1 MADYKVSIDVDVNS
15 SELDK
20 LEAKVSRIKL
30 ETPEVGVKVN
40 TEDFKKINKIIKE
53 VDNKGVTVKATV
65 EGVNKLGELQTQI
78 YSLNKKGETEIKTRV
93 VTEGVDKAKTD
104 IQQISES
111 YKKMTSEIN
120 KIASMK
126 AELVGLDKSSKRAK
140 NLTND
145 IAESTDKVKALKS
158 EIKSLNDGSMP
169 IDMANGYKEAWA
181 GVSKS
186 IRDAKASISDKSD
199 ANKIKDDYKEV
210 LNITREIG
218 KKETAL
224 VGLKESSEDAKYLTQ
239 RLKEL
244 KAAKDAINTSKFTD
258 AQNKAIEKLESKNSN
273 NLAQAQAKFYDK
285 SLAQDQKNSANE
297 VESKYKELLNIT
309 REIGKTK
316 IQLLGLDE
324 ASEEA
329 QVLNQRLK
337 ELEDRKAELASTRYN
352 LFNDSQ
358 EKSISSAEKDNAYA
372 LEKAESKLSDL
383 KTKAAKDIV
392 VKFDVQGNLDAQ
404 MSTVD
409 TKLASL
415 GEFAD
420 RASSEYDEL
429 TVSAEKFKAAL
440 SSGNESEIIA
450 TSAQF
455 NSSLDKM
462 KSKLTEV
469 ANEKKKF
476 DAEMKSVSGAL
487 GAAETSGDVTHN
499 IESQM
504 NAFVNKSKEA
514 VSAVK
519 ELKTAQQELNTAAN
533 NYKLDP
539 NAQNKAALIA
549 SEEKFTNAVKES
561 NVQLEKQ
568 SLEIKK
574 QQAALKLQKWGKE
587 HDAIGQN
594 ETHAKEFQSYIQAI
608 KSADTKAALDS
619 VTQQT
624 SVWTQSMELAGEA
637 GQTMGTKIKNSFSRL
652 TSYFSAAS
660 VILAGIQLGKQAFQN
675 VLDID
680 TQMTELKRVTDLS
693 AMQYTNIYDK
703 LSASAQKYG
712 VQLTDLISA
721 TADWSRAG
729 FDADTASGLAEITS
743 VYQHI
748 SDLDYDTASE
758 NLLTAYKGFQSELT
772 SVYGDSQQ
780 GVLDAVNHISDV
792 YNEID
797 NNYATTAADVGE
809 AIKRSAS
816 ALSVA
821 GNSLEETAGMVTGI
835 TEVTQDPEKAGNALK
850 VISMRIRGMSGELQ
864 DLGEEV
870 DDNVTNISKM
880 QGDILNLTHGKVNI
894 FDDAGNFKSTYEVLQ
909 GIAGVWKE
917 LSSTDQADL
926 LETMAGKHRANDLAA
941 ILNNWERV
949 EAATKSAS
957 NSTGSAMEEQEKYAD
972 SLQGR
977 LNSLQATW
985 QQLSNTF
992 ISSGLAKG
1000 AVTIFKDLLA
1010 VIDKIIS
1017 TMGGFGTVGLAGV
1030 LFAGFKKRSGVSNL
1044 ISSFFG
1050 DLNAGLELGISKF
1063 QAFGE
1068 AGKSAGAKLK
1078 SFFKTPTGAITKL
1091 GLAIA
1096 AVSAVIQFAEDKIAE
1111 ANKARQEKFDA
1122 SNNFNDSFDSFE
1134 QAYIKYSDKTILS
1147 SDEEN
1152 ELTSATNGTIDA
1164 LGNKSA
1170 ALRDV
1175 AGASSD
1181 YVSNLNDIAKAELK
1195 QQNQLATDA
1204 QKAAKDK
1211 IKDSF
1216 SEGITR
1222 GLADVFNGVGKYDF
1236 LLPSKNSK
1244 EWDAIKDITTSKS
1257 FAKHVENRSSGRTFG
1272 KELDDD
1278 FSKKFNF
1285 DADSGLDGY
1294 IEQLNYVNG
1303 IVDRLKA
1310 KATETGDDSYLDSVV
1325 YEQAS
1330 KAVEG
1335 LSTDLGEYI
1344 KQTYSVEKASYQL
1357 KNGIPKT
1364 TGEFYKMQEAVL
1376 KASSSTVA
1384 GRQEILDLLNK
1395 DYADTFDLSSVESQI
1410 EQFQA
1415 LTNGIKSI
1423 SKDKE
1428 NKFEALIDLKTKVNN
1443 GECSVGDYSKA
1454 VDEAND
1460 AINEI
1465 AKKDYNT
1472 ANAIRVQLGIE
1483 VDSKGNVDDEV
1494 VKLKNKFVKALTKNK
1509 VEKEVAE
1516 SFTNKLSKTELEAA
1530 VELSATGE
1538 IDLKNID
1545 TKNLDASIKQKI
1557 QDYAKYLEATR
1568 FTLNIETETED
1579 LSNLNTAL
1587 SESRAATGL
1596 TQESIENIEKRYK
1609 SLDGYNPAAIFEKTT
1624 TGVRLNTKALQSLEE
1639 QYVATNKAAN
1649 DQKLGAL
1656 AKRYKEIEALR
1667 EKEKSGSDKYKDYSR
1682 QLEDLNSEIE
1692 AAKMAAA
1699 AYDGLTSSYNE
1710 WLNAKSNGQAGD
1722 MYDEIL
1728 NGAESAKELAKAGK
1742 WGNTELQ
1749 NFIKMFSA
1757 PDSLDNATPEQYA
1770 AGWGSAISKANRYFK
1785 EGTAG
1790 IDDFLSVVAA
1800 ADSRLVKMN
1809 DQGVWEIQPGFDTKD
1824 WGKAAGMAEST
1835 IEAMF
1840 GEMEEYGFDVPIGIE
1855 EESIDDLVAKA
1866 DSASNALKSSMGQD
1880 FDIKVNTD
1888 VSSTKEASSEI
1899 ENLKKQR
1906 DDINNSS
1913 ATVEVKEQGVEA
1925 VNSAIEA
1932 VINKQI
1938 ELEQPTYMQL
1948 DTSQV
1953 KSTMTDALTALQ
1965 NYQNAVDN
1973 VKSLEMQQDA
1983 GIEIDTSQLDDAK
1996 KKVDETA
2003 EAIAKLDGKQK
2014 VAIGLE
2020 ASDSVEDVKKKIENG
2035 KVKLTVD
2042 TDVNKSATQELASNL
2057 EKIKDKDVTVTVKVK
2072 GLDDVKTLNK
2082 QINIAAKVD
2091 GTVKDLTAFAD
2102 AAKKLKDVDDDT
2114 VKTVT
2119 ASLYGNLSQNDNLD
2133 SLQQFIDGA
2142 KDLEDVDSSFV
2153 TVNATFDGN
2162 LKEKSGDIENMEKFA
2177 KGAKALQDA
2186 PSSSVTVEANLK
2198 GEGVGNN
2205 IFGDNSTLDNIK
2217 KFADGA
2223 KTLQGIGDA
2232 KVTIEANLK
2241 GEGVG
2246 DNIFG
2251 DNSKL
2256 DNIKKF
2262 AEGAKALQGVG
2273 DASVNIT
2280 ANLEG
2285 KGIGN
2290 NIFGDNS
2297 TLDNLEKFAKA
2308 AERLKDVADANVS
2321 VTANLNG
2328 SGVGNNIFG
2337 DNSTL
2342 DNLDKFAD
2350 AAERLNGVQDVK
2362 VNVEANL
2369 SGNGVGN
2376 NIFGDNSTLDNLKK
2390 FADGAK
2396 RLKDVDNV
2404 SASVDVNLDGNIG
2417 NDIFGSNSKLDNLE
2431 KFAEGAKSIKD
2442 VGTVKADVEVNLSG
2456 DGIGNDFFGN
2466 NSTLDNLEKFA
2477 KGAEKLKGIG
2487 NISTNVSASLD
2498 SSGVGNDIFGSN
2510 SAIDNLDKFADGAKK
2525 LSGLDDVDVS
2535 ITANLKG
2542 DGVGNNIFGDN
2553 STLDNL
2559 EKFAKAAKKLEGVGD
2574 VDANVNVGLKGDGVG
2589 NDVFGSNS
2597 TIDNLE
2603 KFADGAKKLQGVG
2616 DASVD
2621 IEANLKGDI
2630 DDSTVDNLSK
2640 FAKGAKSLQD
2650 VEDVS
2655 VNVTAN
2661 LESTG
2666 VSNNVFGD
2674 NSALDNI
2681 NRFARA
2687 AERLKGVEDVKVN
2700 VSASLDSSGVGNDIF
2715 GNNSVLDNMSKFA
2728 KGANALKDVGNVK
2741 ASVTASLSG
2750 DGIGNDIFGNN
2761 STIDNLKKFAAGAKS
2776 LADVGS
2782 VSVKVSANLDGN
2794 IGNGV
2799 LGGNSTLDNLGAF
2812 AKGAKQLKGV
2822 EDKSVTISAYLEGN
2836 LGLSSDVIN
2845 NLPSFVSTAKALQ
2858 SVEDKSV
2865 TVSAYVGGD
2874 ITSDKVST
2882 LSKFGSV
2889 ISSLP
2894 PSKTVTVNTNVDT
2907 GAIANV
2913 KSTLQGLSD
2922 SGLMHN
2928 YTATITV
2935 NTNVD
2940 TSAVDNYSPA
2950 DKTGKVTYE
2959 VDASKVNSWSAPP
2972 KTGTVTYNPSVTAL
2986 TDGQLHKTGTITYKA
3001 TVEGAP
3007 VVNGTAHAN
3016 GTAGHAFK
3024 NGDWSTKDS
3033 GTALMGELGQEL
3045 IVRDGR
3051 FFTVGDNGAEF
3062 VPYKKGDIIFN
3073 HKQTEELFKNGY
3085 VTSGG
3090 GRGVAMASGTA
3101 FANVGHGTWKPGGIG
3116 GGYSGGGSS
3125 SSGSRS
3131 LSNSGSNSN
3140 SNSNANKEAEKT
3152 EETLDWI
3159 ETALDRVERA
3169 ISRLDKTA
3177 TSTYK
3182 NWTKRG
3188 TALNDQISQTRRE
3201 IDLQNQAYNRYIQ
3214 QANSVGLDAGYAAKV
3229 RDGTIDIEKIT
3240 DEDLNNKI
3248 SEYKQWYEKALD
3260 CLDAIDDLR
3269 ESESK
3274 LYEQR
3279 FENVSTK
3286 YDGYLGVI
3294 QHEKDMLD
3302 EFVSQT
3308 ETAGYITSGKY
3319 YDAMSANAK
3328 KQQEELKKQ
3337 RDEMISELNNAVNSG
3352 TIEKYSESWYSM
3364 VNSVDEVTKSIEEC
3378 NTSLLEYEKNLREL
3392 DWQIFDL
3399 IQDKISKVADES
3411 EFLINLMS
3419 NKKLYE
3425 DNGQLTDE
3433 GMATMGQ
3440 YGVKYN
3446 VYMAQ
3451 ADKYA
3456 KKIKELQADLA
3467 KDPYNQDIANQL
3479 QEYIEAQQE
3488 AILNAEDMKNSIKDM
3503 VSDGIDKELDS
3514 LQKLI
3519 DKRNDALDAAK
3530 DLYDYQKKIKESTKD
3545 IADLEK
3551 QMAAYQGD
3559 VSEETKAKIQ
3569 QIKVDLEEAKSDLEE
3584 TEYEQYISDQ
3594 QKMLDD
3600 LYNDY
3605 ETILNQRLD
3614 DIDALMADMIS
3625 EINNNASTIGATI
3638 ESQAD
3643 KVGYTL
3649 SESMNTIWLSGN
3661 GSISSVITM
3670 YGTKFDTALTTTNTA
3685 LGYINTNI
3693 QNMITQLNKL
3703 AGTKIK
3709 AAGASSAATE
3719 KPTQKP
3725 SSTPAQQQQQQQQQ
3739 KKQVT
3744 VGGTINA
3751 GSARI
3756 YADSYGNGGGRQTFG
3771 NDPIYTVLQERNG
3784 YILTRWHKLS
3794 SGYTGWFKKSDVS
3807 AYALGAKNIRN
3818 NEMAWTQENG
3828 SEMIMRPSDGAIL
3841 TPLAKN
3847 DSVLTSAA
3855 SSNIWNMANNPSN
3868 FIKDNLDLDKID
3880 TGANVGNKTTYTQ
3893 NLDKVVFNLPNVKNY
3908 DELLKSMQHDKNFE
3922 RLIMSMTIDPIAGKS
3937 SLAKGKAIR

>member
-1 MADYKVSIDVDVNS
+1 MADYKVDIDVNVNDS
-15 SELDK
+15 KLDEL
-20 LEAKVSRIKL
+20 ESRIKSIQDK
-30 ETPEVGVKVN
+30 TVKVN
-40 TEDFKKINKIIKE
+40 VKADTKEISNAVSTATKTMQSSGKTIKIKPVVDTSAFSAINKTVTTLNKDNTITVKTTGIETGLDGVKRLRTEVRTLDSEGKQLDFKVSVQDDELLKTKTDAQMLIEELKQIDTIKMK
-53 VDNKGVTVKATV
+53 VDTGDISN
-65 EGVNKLGELQTQI
+65 Q
-78 YSLNKKGETEIKTRV
+78 
-93 VTEGVDKAKTD
+93 VDKIESDFRKITNVTKETQSAMDDFKSAQSLLNEARTSGNNKEL
-104 IQQISES
+104 ISGMEQ
-111 YKKMTSEIN
+111 Y
-120 KIASMK
+120 
-126 AELVGLDKSSKRAK
+126 
-140 NLTND
+140 
-145 IAESTDKVKALKS
+145 
-158 EIKSLNDGSMP
+158 
-169 IDMANGYKEAWA
+169 
-181 GVSKS
+181 
-186 IRDAKASISDKSD
+186 
-199 ANKIKDDYKEV
+199 
-210 LNITREIG
+210 
-218 KKETAL
+218 ETAL
-224 VGLKESSEDAKYLTQ
+224 KKVKNQID
-239 RLKEL
+239 
-244 KAAKDAINTSKFTD
+244 INTRAQKEQASASK
-258 AQNKAIEKLESKNSN
+258 LMS
-273 NLAQAQAKFYDK
+273 DK
-285 SLAQDQKNSANE
+285 QTFSLQMTKWLKDNSAAAE
-297 VESKYKELLNIT
+297 DFGGKIQKLQAELQSCDSVRFSNIKSEFKQLT
-309 REIGKTK
+309 MQADISGKT
-316 IQLLGLDE
+316 GLTFADKFK
-324 ASEEA
+324 
-329 QVLNQRLK
+329 QQ
-337 ELEDRKAELASTRYN
+337 
-352 LFNDSQ
+352 F
-358 EKSISSAEKDNAYA
+358 
-372 LEKAESKLSDL
+372 SKLS
-383 KTKAAKDIV
+383 
-392 VKFDVQGNLDAQ
+392 
-404 MSTVD
+404 
-409 TKLASL
+409 
-415 GEFAD
+415 
-420 RASSEYDEL
+420 SS
-429 TVSAEKFKAAL
+429 V
-440 SSGNESEIIA
+440 
-450 TSAQF
+450 
-455 NSSLDKM
+455 
-462 KSKLTEV
+462 
-469 ANEKKKF
+469 
-476 DAEMKSVSGAL
+476 
-487 GAAETSGDVTHN
+487 
-499 IESQM
+499 
-504 NAFVNKSKEA
+504 
-514 VSAVK
+514 
-519 ELKTAQQELNTAAN
+519 
-533 NYKLDP
+533 
-539 NAQNKAALIA
+539 
-549 SEEKFTNAVKES
+549 
-561 NVQLEKQ
+561 
-568 SLEIKK
+568 
-574 QQAALKLQKWGKE
+574 
-587 HDAIGQN
+587 
-594 ETHAKEFQSYIQAI
+594 
-608 KSADTKAALDS
+608 
-619 VTQQT
+619 
-624 SVWTQSMELAGEA
+624 
-637 GQTMGTKIKNSFSRL
+637 
-652 TSYFSAAS
+652 SAAS
-660 VILAGIQLGKQAFQN
+660 VIMTGIQIAKSAFQN

-693 AMQYTNIYDK
+693 ASQYTNIYDS
-703 LSASAQKYG
+703 LTASAQKYG
-712 VQLTDLISA
+712 TQLTDLISA

-748 SDLDYDTASE
+748 ADLDYDTSAE

-780 GVLDAVNHISDV
+780 GVLDAVSHISDV

-797 NNYATTAADVGE
+797 NNYATTAADIGE
-809 AIKRSAS
+809 AVKRSAS

-821 GNSLEETAGMVTGI
+821 GNSLEEVAGMATGI

-850 VISMRIRGMSGELQ
+850 VISMRLRGMSGSLEE
-864 DLGEEV
+864 LGEDV

-880 QGDILNLTHGKVNI
+880 QGQILNLTNGKVNI
-894 FDDAGNFKSTYEVLQ
+894 FDDAGNFKSTYEILQ
-909 GIAGVWKE
+909 GVAKIWKD

-926 LETMAGKHRANDLAA
+926 LETMAGKHRANELAA
-941 ILNNWERV
+941 VLNNWERV

-957 NSTGSAMEEQEKYAD
+957 NSTGSAMKEQEKYAD

-977 LNSLQATW
+977 LNSLKAMW

-992 ISSGLAKG
+992 INSDIAKG
-1000 AVTIFKDLLA
+1000 AITGFKDLLS
-1010 VIDKIIS
+1010 IIEKIMSAI
-1017 TMGGFGTVGLAGV
+1017 GGVGTAGLLGSIV
-1030 LFAGFKKRSGVSNL
+1030 LGFKYFGKVKNLFSGFSD
-1044 ISSFFG
+1044 IWSMIDGFK
-1050 DLNAGLELGISKF
+1050 DLGTA
-1063 QAFGE
+1063 
-1068 AGKSAGAKLK
+1068 AKLSGESIVK
-1078 SFFKTPTGAITKL
+1078 AFSTSPKAILTGI
-1091 GLAIA
+1091 GLIIA
-1096 AVSAVIQFAEDKIAE
+1096 AVSTAIQFAEDKIAE
-1111 ANKARQEKFDA
+1111 VNKARQEKIDT

-1147 SDEEN
+1147 ADEES
-1152 ELTSATNGTIDA
+1152 ELTSAINGTISA
-1164 LGNKSA
+1164 LGDKSA

-1195 QQNQLATDA
+1195 QQKQLSTDA
-1204 QKAAKDK
+1204 QKAAKDT
-1211 IKDSF
+1211 IKSSW
-1216 SEGITR
+1216 SEGLTK
-1222 GLADVFNGVGKYDF
+1222 GLADKLNGVGKYDF
-1236 LLPSKNSK
+1236 LLPSKSSK
-1244 EWDAIKDITTSKS
+1244 EWKAIKDITESKS
-1257 FAKHVENRSSGRTFG
+1257 FKKYIDGVSSHRNALG
-1272 KELDDD
+1272 LDDD

-1285 DADSGLDGY
+1285 DADTNLDGY
-1294 IEQLNYVNG
+1294 IEQLNYANE
-1303 IVDRLKA
+1303 IVDKLNA
-1310 KATETGDDSYLDSVV
+1310 KAQETNDDSYLDSTV
-1325 YEQAS
+1325 YKQAS
-1330 KAVEG
+1330 SAVES
-1335 LSTDLGEYI
+1335 LSADLGEYI
-1344 KQTYSVEKASYQL
+1344 KQTYSAEKASYQL

-1364 TGEFYKMQEAVL
+1364 TDEFYKMQEAVL
-1376 KASSSTVA
+1376 KASSSTVT

-1395 DYADTFDLSSVESQI
+1395 DYADTFDLSSTQAQLK
-1410 EQFQA
+1410 QFQS

-1423 SKDKE
+1423 NKDKE
-1428 NKFEALIDLKTKVNN
+1428 NKFEALIDLKTKINN
-1443 GECSVGDYSKA
+1443 GDCSVGDYTKA

-1472 ANAIRVQLGIE
+1472 ANALRVQLGIE

-1494 VKLKNKFVKALTKNK
+1494 VKLKNKFVKALTKNN
-1509 VEKEVAE
+1509 VEKEIAE

-1579 LSNLNTAL
+1579 LTNLNTAL

-1609 SLDGYNPAAIFEKTT
+1609 NLDGYNPAAIFEKTT
-1624 TGVRLNTKALQSLEE
+1624 TGVRLNTKALQSLEK

-2102 AAKKLKDVDDDT
+2102 AAKQLKDVDDDT
-2114 VKTVT
+2114 VKSVT

-2205 IFGDNSTLDNIK
+2205 IFGDNS
-2217 KFADGA
+2217 
-2223 KTLQGIGDA
+2223 
-2232 KVTIEANLK
+2232 
-2241 GEGVG
+2241 
-2246 DNIFG
+2246 
-2251 DNSKL
+2251 KL

-2273 DASVNIT
+2273 DASVTIT

-2285 KGIGN
+2285 KGVANGL
-2290 NIFGDNS
+2290 FGDNS
-2297 TLDNLEKFAKA
+2297 TLDNIEKFAKA
-2308 AERLKDVADANVS
+2308 AERLKDVEDANVS

-2337 DNSTL
+2337 DNSIL

-3131 LSNSGSNSN
+3131 SSNSGSNSN

-3308 ETAGYITSGKY
+3308 ETAGHITSGKY

-3337 RDEMISELNNAVNSG
+3337 RDEMVAELNNAVNSG
-3352 TIEKYSESWYSM
+3352 TIEKYSESW
-3364 VNSVDEVTKSIEEC
+3364 
-3378 NTSLLEYEKNLREL
+3378 
-3392 DWQIFDL
+3392 
-3399 IQDKISKVADES
+3399 
-3411 EFLINLMS
+3411 
-3419 NKKLYE
+3419 
-3425 DNGQLTDE
+3425 
-3433 GMATMGQ
+3433 
-3440 YGVKYN
+3440 
-3446 VYMAQ
+3446 
-3451 ADKYA
+3451 
-3456 KKIKELQADLA
+3456 
-3467 KDPYNQDIANQL
+3467 
-3479 QEYIEAQQE
+3479 
-3488 AILNAEDMKNSIKDM
+3488 
-3503 VSDGIDKELDS
+3503 
-3514 LQKLI
+3514 
-3519 DKRNDALDAAK
+3519 
-3530 DLYDYQKKIKESTKD
+3530 
-3545 IADLEK
+3545 
-3551 QMAAYQGD
+3551 
-3559 VSEETKAKIQ
+3559 
-3569 QIKVDLEEAKSDLEE
+3569 
-3584 TEYEQYISDQ
+3584 
-3594 QKMLDD
+3594 
-3600 LYNDY
+3600 
-3605 ETILNQRLD
+3605 
-3614 DIDALMADMIS
+3614 
-3625 EINNNASTIGATI
+3625 
-3638 ESQAD
+3638 
-3643 KVGYTL
+3643 
-3649 SESMNTIWLSGN
+3649 
-3661 GSISSVITM
+3661 
-3670 YGTKFDTALTTTNTA
+3670 
-3685 LGYINTNI
+3685 
-3693 QNMITQLNKL
+3693 
-3703 AGTKIK
+3703 
-3709 AAGASSAATE
+3709 
-3719 KPTQKP
+3719 
-3725 SSTPAQQQQQQQQQ
+3725 
-3739 KKQVT
+3739 
-3744 VGGTINA
+3744 
-3751 GSARI
+3751 
-3756 YADSYGNGGGRQTFG
+3756 
-3771 NDPIYTVLQERNG
+3771 
-3784 YILTRWHKLS
+3784 
-3794 SGYTGWFKKSDVS
+3794 
-3807 AYALGAKNIRN
+3807 
-3818 NEMAWTQENG
+3818 
-3828 SEMIMRPSDGAIL
+3828 
-3841 TPLAKN
+3841 
-3847 DSVLTSAA
+3847 
-3855 SSNIWNMANNPSN
+3855 
-3868 FIKDNLDLDKID
+3868 
-3880 TGANVGNKTTYTQ
+3880 
-3893 NLDKVVFNLPNVKNY
+3893 
-3908 DELLKSMQHDKNFE
+3908 
-3922 RLIMSMTIDPIAGKS
+3922 
-3937 SLAKGKAIR
+3937 

>member
-1 MADYKVSIDVDVNS
+1 MADYKVDVDVNVNDS
-15 SELDK
+15 KLDEL
-20 LEAKVSRIKL
+20 ESRIKSIQDK
-30 ETPEVGVKVN
+30 TVKVN
-40 TEDFKKINKIIKE
+40 VKADTKEISNAVSTATKTMQSSGKTIKIKPVVDTSAFSAINKTVTTLNKDNTITVKTTGIETGLDGVKRLRTEVRTLDSEGKQLDFKVSVQDDELLKTKTDAQMLIEELKQIDTIKMK
-53 VDNKGVTVKATV
+53 VDTGDISN
-65 EGVNKLGELQTQI
+65 Q
-78 YSLNKKGETEIKTRV
+78 
-93 VTEGVDKAKTD
+93 VDKIESDFRKITNVTKETQSAMDDFKSAQSLLNEARTSGNNKEL
-104 IQQISES
+104 ISGMEQ
-111 YKKMTSEIN
+111 Y
-120 KIASMK
+120 
-126 AELVGLDKSSKRAK
+126 
-140 NLTND
+140 
-145 IAESTDKVKALKS
+145 
-158 EIKSLNDGSMP
+158 
-169 IDMANGYKEAWA
+169 
-181 GVSKS
+181 
-186 IRDAKASISDKSD
+186 
-199 ANKIKDDYKEV
+199 
-210 LNITREIG
+210 
-218 KKETAL
+218 ETAL
-224 VGLKESSEDAKYLTQ
+224 KKVKNQID
-239 RLKEL
+239 
-244 KAAKDAINTSKFTD
+244 INTRAQKEQASASK
-258 AQNKAIEKLESKNSN
+258 LMS
-273 NLAQAQAKFYDK
+273 DK
-285 SLAQDQKNSANE
+285 QTFSLQMTKWLKDNSAAAE
-297 VESKYKELLNIT
+297 DFGGKIQKLQAELQSCDSVRFSNIKSEFKQLT
-309 REIGKTK
+309 MRADISGKT
-316 IQLLGLDE
+316 GLTFADKFK
-324 ASEEA
+324 
-329 QVLNQRLK
+329 QQ
-337 ELEDRKAELASTRYN
+337 
-352 LFNDSQ
+352 F
-358 EKSISSAEKDNAYA
+358 
-372 LEKAESKLSDL
+372 SKLS
-383 KTKAAKDIV
+383 
-392 VKFDVQGNLDAQ
+392 
-404 MSTVD
+404 
-409 TKLASL
+409 
-415 GEFAD
+415 
-420 RASSEYDEL
+420 
-429 TVSAEKFKAAL
+429 
-440 SSGNESEIIA
+440 
-450 TSAQF
+450 
-455 NSSLDKM
+455 
-462 KSKLTEV
+462 
-469 ANEKKKF
+469 
-476 DAEMKSVSGAL
+476 
-487 GAAETSGDVTHN
+487 
-499 IESQM
+499 
-504 NAFVNKSKEA
+504 
-514 VSAVK
+514 
-519 ELKTAQQELNTAAN
+519 
-533 NYKLDP
+533 
-539 NAQNKAALIA
+539 
-549 SEEKFTNAVKES
+549 
-561 NVQLEKQ
+561 
-568 SLEIKK
+568 
-574 QQAALKLQKWGKE
+574 
-587 HDAIGQN
+587 
-594 ETHAKEFQSYIQAI
+594 SY
-608 KSADTKAALDS
+608 
-619 VTQQT
+619 V
-624 SVWTQSMELAGEA
+624 
-637 GQTMGTKIKNSFSRL
+637 
-652 TSYFSAAS
+652 SAAS
-660 VILAGIQLGKQAFQN
+660 VIMTGIQIAKSAFQN

-693 AMQYTNIYDK
+693 ASQYTNIYDN
-703 LSASAQKYG
+703 LTASAQKYG
-712 VQLTDLISA
+712 TQLTDLISA

-748 SDLDYDTASE
+748 ADLDYDTSAE

-780 GVLDAVNHISDV
+780 GVLDAVSHISDV

-797 NNYATTAADVGE
+797 NNYATTAADIGE
-809 AIKRSAS
+809 AVKRSAS

-821 GNSLEETAGMVTGI
+821 GNSLEEVAGMATGI

-850 VISMRIRGMSGELQ
+850 VISMRLRGMSGSLEE
-864 DLGEEV
+864 LGEDV

-880 QGDILNLTHGKVNI
+880 QGQILNLTNGKVNI
-894 FDDAGNFKSTYEVLQ
+894 FDDAGDFKSTYEILQ
-909 GIAGVWKE
+909 GVAKIWKD

-926 LETMAGKHRANDLAA
+926 LETMAGKHRANELAA
-941 ILNNWERV
+941 VLNNWERV

-957 NSTGSAMEEQEKYAD
+957 NSTGSAMKEQEKYAD

-977 LNSLQATW
+977 LNSLKAMW

-992 ISSGLAKG
+992 INSDIAKG
-1000 AVTIFKDLLA
+1000 AITGFKDLLS
-1010 VIDKIIS
+1010 IIEKIMSAI
-1017 TMGGFGTVGLAGV
+1017 GGVGTAGLLGSIV
-1030 LFAGFKKRSGVSNL
+1030 LGFKYFGKVKNLFSGFSD
-1044 ISSFFG
+1044 IWSMIDGFK
-1050 DLNAGLELGISKF
+1050 DLGTA
-1063 QAFGE
+1063 
-1068 AGKSAGAKLK
+1068 AKLSGESIVK
-1078 SFFKTPTGAITKL
+1078 AFSTSPKAVLTGI
-1091 GLAIA
+1091 GLIIA
-1096 AVSAVIQFAEDKIAE
+1096 AVSTAIQFAEDKIAE
-1111 ANKARQEKFDA
+1111 VNKARQEKIDT

-1147 SDEEN
+1147 ADEES
-1152 ELTSATNGTIDA
+1152 ELTSAINGTISA
-1164 LGNKSA
+1164 LGDKSA

-1195 QQNQLATDA
+1195 QQKQLSTDA
-1204 QKAAKDK
+1204 QKAAKDT
-1211 IKDSF
+1211 IKSSW
-1216 SEGITR
+1216 SEGLKK
-1222 GLADVFNGVGKYDF
+1222 GLADKLNGVGKYDF
-1236 LLPSKNSK
+1236 LLPSKSSK
-1244 EWDAIKDITTSKS
+1244 EWKAIKDITESKS
-1257 FAKHVENRSSGRTFG
+1257 FKKYIDGVSAHRNALG
-1272 KELDDD
+1272 LDDD

-1285 DADSGLDGY
+1285 DADTNLDGY
-1294 IEQLNYVNG
+1294 IEQLNYANE
-1303 IVDRLKA
+1303 IVDKLNA
-1310 KATETGDDSYLDSVV
+1310 KAQETNDDSYLDSTV
-1325 YEQAS
+1325 YKQAS
-1330 KAVEG
+1330 SAVES
-1335 LSTDLGEYI
+1335 LSADLGEYI
-1344 KQTYSVEKASYQL
+1344 KQTYSAEKASYQL

-1364 TGEFYKMQEAVL
+1364 TDEFYKMQEAVL
-1376 KASSSTVA
+1376 KASSSTVT

-1395 DYADTFDLSSVESQI
+1395 DYADTFDLSSAQAQLK
-1410 EQFQA
+1410 QFQS

-1423 SKDKE
+1423 NKDKE
-1428 NKFEALIDLKTKVNN
+1428 NKFEALIDLKTKINN
-1443 GECSVGDYSKA
+1443 GDCSVGDYTKA

-1472 ANAIRVQLGIE
+1472 ANALRVQLGIE

-1494 VKLKNKFVKALTKNK
+1494 VKLKNKFVKALTKNN
-1509 VEKEVAE
+1509 VEKQVAE

-1579 LSNLNTAL
+1579 LTNLNTAL

-1728 NGAESAKELAKAGK
+1728 NGAESVKELAKAGK

-1749 NFIKMFSA
+1749 SYIEMFSA

-1770 AGWGSAISKANRYFK
+1770 AAWGNAISKSNRYFK
-1785 EGTAG
+1785 EGPAG
-1790 IDDFLSVVAA
+1790 IDAFISDVAA
-1800 ADSRLVKMN
+1800 ANSNLVKMN
-1809 DQGVWEIQPGFDTKD
+1809 DQGVWEIQPNFDVKD
-1824 WGKAAGMAEST
+1824 WAKAAGVAEST
-1835 IEAMF
+1835 VESIF
-1840 GEMEEYGFDVPIGIE
+1840 GQMEEYGFDVPIGIE

-2020 ASDSVEDVKKKIENG
+2020 ASDSVDDVKKKIENG

-2042 TDVNKSATQELASNL
+2042 TDINKSATQELASNL

-2082 QINIAAKVD
+2082 QIDIAAKVD
-2091 GTVKDLTAFAD
+2091 GTVKDLTEFAE
-2102 AAKKLKDVDDDT
+2102 AAKQLKDVDDDT

-2162 LKEKSGDIENMEKFA
+2162 LKEKSSDIENMEKFA

-2285 KGIGN
+2285 NGVGN

-2308 AERLKDVADANVS
+2308 AERLKDVKDANVS

-2369 SGNGVGN
+2369 TGNGVGN
-2376 NIFGDNSTLDNLKK
+2376 NIFGDNSTLDNLEK

-2396 RLKDVDNV
+2396 RLKDIDNV
-2404 SASVDVNLDGNIG
+2404 SASVDVSLDGNIG

-2431 KFAEGAKSIKD
+2431 KFAEGAKSVKD

-2456 DGIGNDFFGN
+2456 EGIGNDFFGN

-2559 EKFAKAAKKLEGVGD
+2559 EKFAKAAKKLEGISD
-2574 VDANVNVGLKGDGVG
+2574 VDANVNVGLTGDGVG
-2589 NDVFGSNS
+2589 NDIFGSNS

-2630 DDSTVDNLSK
+2630 DDSTVENLSK
-2640 FAKGAKSLQD
+2640 FAKGAKSLQG

-2661 LESTG
+2661 LKSTG

-2687 AERLKGVEDVKVN
+2687 AERLKDVEDVKVS
-2700 VSASLDSSGVGNDIF
+2700 VSAGLNSSGVGNDIF

-2728 KGANALKDVGNVK
+2728 KGANALKDVGDVSAK
-2741 ASVTASLSG
+2741 VSASLDSS
-2750 DGIGNDIFGNN
+2750 GIGNDIFGSN

-2776 LADVGS
+2776 LDGVGD

-2794 IGNGV
+2794 IGNG
-2799 LGGNSTLDNLGAF
+2799 LGGGNSKLDNLSAF
-2812 AKGAKQLKGV
+2812 AKGAKQLDGV
-2822 EDKSVTISAYLEGN
+2822 EDKSVTISANLNGN
-2836 LGLSSDVIN
+2836 IGSSSDLIN
-2845 NLPSFVSTAKALQ
+2845 NLPSFASTAKTLK
-2858 SVEDKSV
+2858 SVNDKSV
-2865 TVSAYVGGD
+2865 TVTASVGGN
-2874 ITSDKVST
+2874 ITIDNVST

-3090 GRGVAMASGTA
+3090 GRGVALASGTA
-3101 FANVGHGTWKPGGIG
+3101 FANVGAGTWKPGGIG

-3125 SSGSRS
+3125 SSSS
-3131 LSNSGSNSN
+3131 SKSSSSSSSSNSN
-3140 SNSNANKEAEKT
+3140 SNSSANKEAEKF

-3337 RDEMISELNNAVNSG
+3337 RDEMVAELNNAVNSG

-3451 ADKYA
+3451 ANKYA

-3719 KPTQKP
+3719 KPTPKP
-3725 SSTPAQQQQQQQQQ
+3725 SSTPAQQPQQQQQQ
-3739 KKQVT
+3739 KKQVA

-3751 GSARI
+3751 GGARI

-3855 SSNIWNMANNPSN
+3855 SSNIWNMANNPSD

-3922 RLIMSMTIDPIAGKS
+3922 RLIMAMTIDPIAGKS

>member
-1 MADYKVSIDVDVNS
+1 MADYKVDVDVNVNDS
-15 SELDK
+15 KLDEL
-20 LEAKVSRIKL
+20 ESRIKSVQDK
-30 ETPEVGVKVN
+30 TVKVN
-40 TEDFKKINKIIKE
+40 VKADTKEISSAVTSATKTMQSASKGIKIKPVVDTSAFSAINKTVTTLNKNNTITVKTTGIETGLDGVKRLRTEVRTLDSEGKQLDFKVSVQDDELLKTKTDAQMLIEELKQIDTIKMR
-53 VDNKGVTVKATV
+53 VDTGDISN
-65 EGVNKLGELQTQI
+65 Q
-78 YSLNKKGETEIKTRV
+78 
-93 VTEGVDKAKTD
+93 VDKIESDFRKITNVTKETQSAMDDFKSAQSLLNEARTSGNNKEL
-104 IQQISES
+104 ISGMEQ
-111 YKKMTSEIN
+111 Y
-120 KIASMK
+120 
-126 AELVGLDKSSKRAK
+126 
-140 NLTND
+140 
-145 IAESTDKVKALKS
+145 
-158 EIKSLNDGSMP
+158 
-169 IDMANGYKEAWA
+169 
-181 GVSKS
+181 
-186 IRDAKASISDKSD
+186 
-199 ANKIKDDYKEV
+199 
-210 LNITREIG
+210 
-218 KKETAL
+218 ETAL
-224 VGLKESSEDAKYLTQ
+224 KKVKNQID
-239 RLKEL
+239 
-244 KAAKDAINTSKFTD
+244 INTRAQKEQASASK
-258 AQNKAIEKLESKNSN
+258 LMS
-273 NLAQAQAKFYDK
+273 DK
-285 SLAQDQKNSANE
+285 QTFSLQMTKWLKDNSAAAE
-297 VESKYKELLNIT
+297 DFGGKIQKLQAELQSCDSVRFNNIKSEFKQLT
-309 REIGKTK
+309 MQADISGKT
-316 IQLLGLDE
+316 GLTFADKFK
-324 ASEEA
+324 
-329 QVLNQRLK
+329 QQ
-337 ELEDRKAELASTRYN
+337 
-352 LFNDSQ
+352 F
-358 EKSISSAEKDNAYA
+358 
-372 LEKAESKLSDL
+372 SKLS
-383 KTKAAKDIV
+383 
-392 VKFDVQGNLDAQ
+392 
-404 MSTVD
+404 
-409 TKLASL
+409 
-415 GEFAD
+415 
-420 RASSEYDEL
+420 
-429 TVSAEKFKAAL
+429 
-440 SSGNESEIIA
+440 
-450 TSAQF
+450 
-455 NSSLDKM
+455 
-462 KSKLTEV
+462 
-469 ANEKKKF
+469 
-476 DAEMKSVSGAL
+476 
-487 GAAETSGDVTHN
+487 
-499 IESQM
+499 
-504 NAFVNKSKEA
+504 
-514 VSAVK
+514 
-519 ELKTAQQELNTAAN
+519 
-533 NYKLDP
+533 
-539 NAQNKAALIA
+539 
-549 SEEKFTNAVKES
+549 
-561 NVQLEKQ
+561 
-568 SLEIKK
+568 
-574 QQAALKLQKWGKE
+574 
-587 HDAIGQN
+587 
-594 ETHAKEFQSYIQAI
+594 SY
-608 KSADTKAALDS
+608 
-619 VTQQT
+619 V
-624 SVWTQSMELAGEA
+624 
-637 GQTMGTKIKNSFSRL
+637 
-652 TSYFSAAS
+652 SAAS
-660 VILAGIQLGKQAFQN
+660 VIMTGIQIAKSAFQN

-693 AMQYTNIYDK
+693 ASQYTNIYDN
-703 LSASAQKYG
+703 LTASAQKYG

-748 SDLDYDTASE
+748 ADLDYDTSAE

-780 GVLDAVNHISDV
+780 GVLDAVSHISDV

-797 NNYATTAADVGE
+797 NNYATTAADIGE

-894 FDDAGNFKSTYEVLQ
+894 FDDAGNFKSTYEILQ
-909 GIAGVWKE
+909 GVAKIWKD

-926 LETMAGKHRANDLAA
+926 LETMAGKHRANELAA
-941 ILNNWERV
+941 VLNNWERV

-957 NSTGSAMEEQEKYAD
+957 NSTGSAMKEQEKYAD

-977 LNSLQATW
+977 LNSLKAMW

-992 ISSGLAKG
+992 INSDIAKG
-1000 AVTIFKDLLA
+1000 AITGFKDLLS
-1010 VIDKIIS
+1010 IIEKIMSAI
-1017 TMGGFGTVGLAGV
+1017 GGVGTAGLLGSIV
-1030 LFAGFKKRSGVSNL
+1030 LGFKYFGKVKNLFSGFSD
-1044 ISSFFG
+1044 IWSMIDGFK
-1050 DLNAGLELGISKF
+1050 DLGTA
-1063 QAFGE
+1063 
-1068 AGKSAGAKLK
+1068 AKLSGESIVK
-1078 SFFKTPTGAITKL
+1078 AFSTSPKAVLTGI
-1091 GLAIA
+1091 GLIIA
-1096 AVSAVIQFAEDKIAE
+1096 AVSTAIQFAEDKIAE
-1111 ANKARQEKFDA
+1111 VNKARQEKIDT

-1147 SDEEN
+1147 ADEES
-1152 ELTSATNGTIDA
+1152 ELTSAINGTISA
-1164 LGNKSA
+1164 LGDKSA

-1195 QQNQLATDA
+1195 QQKQLSTDA
-1204 QKAAKDK
+1204 QKAAKDT
-1211 IKDSF
+1211 IKS
-1216 SEGITR
+1216 SWSKGLKE
-1222 GLADVFNGVGKYDF
+1222 GLADKLNGVGKYDF

-1257 FAKHVENRSSGRTFG
+1257 FAKHIENRSSGRTFG

-1285 DADSGLDGY
+1285 DADTNLDGY
-1294 IEQLNYVNG
+1294 IEQLNYANE
-1303 IVDRLKA
+1303 IVDKLNA
-1310 KATETGDDSYLDSVV
+1310 KAQETNDDSYLDSTV
-1325 YEQAS
+1325 YKQAS
-1330 KAVEG
+1330 SAVEN
-1335 LSTDLGEYI
+1335 LSADLGEYI
-1344 KQTYSVEKASYQL
+1344 KQTYSAEKASYQL

-1364 TGEFYKMQEAVL
+1364 TDEFYKMQEAVL

-1395 DYADTFDLSSVESQI
+1395 DYADTFDLSSAESQLK
-1410 EQFQA
+1410 QFQA

-1428 NKFEALIDLKTKVNN
+1428 NKFEALIDLKTKINN

-1472 ANAIRVQLGIE
+1472 ANALRVRLGIE

-1494 VKLKNKFVKALTKNK
+1494 VKLKNKFVKALTKNN

-1579 LSNLNTAL
+1579 LTNLNTAL

-1609 SLDGYNPAAIFEKTT
+1609 NLDGYNPAAIFEKTT

-2014 VAIGLE
+2014 IAIGLE

-2102 AAKKLKDVDDDT
+2102 AAKQLKDVDDDT
-2114 VKTVT
+2114 VKSVT

-2162 LKEKSGDIENMEKFA
+2162 LKEKSSDIENMEKFA

-2285 KGIGN
+2285 KGVGD

-2308 AERLKDVADANVS
+2308 AERLKDVKDANVS

-2369 SGNGVGN
+2369 TGNGVGN

-2404 SASVDVNLDGNIG
+2404 SASVDVSLDGNIG

-2456 DGIGNDFFGN
+2456 EGIGNDFFGN

-2559 EKFAKAAKKLEGVGD
+2559 EKFAKAAKKLEGISD
-2574 VDANVNVGLKGDGVG
+2574 VDANVNVGLTGDGVG
-2589 NDVFGSNS
+2589 NDIFGSNS

-2630 DDSTVDNLSK
+2630 DDSTVENLSK
-2640 FAKGAKSLQD
+2640 FAKGAKNLQG

-2661 LESTG
+2661 LKSTG

-2687 AERLKGVEDVKVN
+2687 AERLKDVEDVKVT

-2728 KGANALKDVGNVK
+2728 KGANALKDVGDVK
-2741 ASVTASLSG
+2741 AKVSASLSG
-2750 DGIGNDIFGNN
+2750 DGIGNNIFGSN
-2761 STIDNLKKFAAGAKS
+2761 STIDNLKKFADGAKS
-2776 LADVGS
+2776 LKGIGDVS
-2782 VSVKVSANLDGN
+2782 AKVSANLDGN
-2794 IGNGV
+2794 IGNGIG
-2799 LGGNSTLDNLGAF
+2799 GGNSKLDNLSAF
-2812 AKGAKQLKGV
+2812 AKGAKQLDGV
-2822 EDKSVTISAYLEGN
+2822 KDKSVTISANLNGN
-2836 LGLSSDVIN
+2836 IGSSSDLIN
-2845 NLPSFVSTAKALQ
+2845 NLPSFASTAKTLQ
-2858 SVEDKSV
+2858 SVNDKSV
-2865 TVSAYVGGD
+2865 TVTASVGGN
-2874 ITSDKVST
+2874 ITIDNVST

-3007 VVNGTAHAN
+3007 VVNGTAHVN

-3045 IVRDGR
+3045 IVRDGH

-3090 GRGVAMASGTA
+3090 GRGVALASGTA
-3101 FANVGHGTWKPGGIG
+3101 FANVGAGTWKPGGIG

-3125 SSGSRS
+3125 SSSS
-3131 LSNSGSNSN
+3131 SKSSSSSSSNSN
-3140 SNSNANKEAEKT
+3140 SNSSANKEAEKF

-3229 RDGTIDIEKIT
+3229 RDGTIDIETIT
-3240 DEDLNNKI
+3240 DEDLNDKI

-3286 YDGYLGVI
+3286 YDEYLGVI

-3319 YDAMSANAK
+3319 YDAMSKNAK

-3337 RDEMISELNNAVNSG
+3337 RDEMVAELNNAVNSG

-3433 GMATMGQ
+3433 GMASMGQ

-3503 VSDGIDKELDS
+3503 VSDGIDKELSS
-3514 LQKLI
+3514 LQNLI

-3771 NDPIYTVLQERNG
+3771 SDPIYTVLQERNG

-3818 NEMAWTQENG
+3818 NEMAWTQEDG

-3855 SSNIWNMANNPSN
+3855 SSNIWNMANNPSD
-3868 FIKDNLDLDKID
+3868 FVKDNLNLDKID

-3922 RLIMSMTIDPIAGKS
+3922 RLIMAMTIDPIVGKS

>member
-1 MADYKVSIDVDVNS
+1 MADYKVDVDVNVNDS
-15 SELDK
+15 KLDEL
-20 LEAKVSRIKL
+20 ESRIKSIQDK
-30 ETPEVGVKVN
+30 TVKVN
-40 TEDFKKINKIIKE
+40 VKADTKEISNAVSTATKTMQSSGKTIKIKPVVDTSAFSAINKTVTTLNKDNTITVKTTGIETGLDGVKRLRTEVRTLDSEGKQLDFKVSVQDDELLKTKTDAQMLIEELKQIDTIKMK
-53 VDNKGVTVKATV
+53 VDTGDISN
-65 EGVNKLGELQTQI
+65 Q
-78 YSLNKKGETEIKTRV
+78 
-93 VTEGVDKAKTD
+93 VDKIESDFRKITNVTKETQSAMDDFKSAQSLLNEARTSGNNKEL
-104 IQQISES
+104 ISGMEQ
-111 YKKMTSEIN
+111 Y
-120 KIASMK
+120 
-126 AELVGLDKSSKRAK
+126 
-140 NLTND
+140 
-145 IAESTDKVKALKS
+145 
-158 EIKSLNDGSMP
+158 
-169 IDMANGYKEAWA
+169 
-181 GVSKS
+181 
-186 IRDAKASISDKSD
+186 
-199 ANKIKDDYKEV
+199 
-210 LNITREIG
+210 
-218 KKETAL
+218 ETAL
-224 VGLKESSEDAKYLTQ
+224 KKVKNQID
-239 RLKEL
+239 
-244 KAAKDAINTSKFTD
+244 INTRAQKEQASASK
-258 AQNKAIEKLESKNSN
+258 LMS
-273 NLAQAQAKFYDK
+273 DK
-285 SLAQDQKNSANE
+285 QTFSLQMTKWLKDNSAAAE
-297 VESKYKELLNIT
+297 DFGGKIQKLQAELQSCDSVRFSNIKSEFKQLT
-309 REIGKTK
+309 MQADISGKT
-316 IQLLGLDE
+316 GLTFADKFK
-324 ASEEA
+324 
-329 QVLNQRLK
+329 QQ
-337 ELEDRKAELASTRYN
+337 
-352 LFNDSQ
+352 F
-358 EKSISSAEKDNAYA
+358 
-372 LEKAESKLSDL
+372 SKLS
-383 KTKAAKDIV
+383 
-392 VKFDVQGNLDAQ
+392 
-404 MSTVD
+404 
-409 TKLASL
+409 
-415 GEFAD
+415 
-420 RASSEYDEL
+420 
-429 TVSAEKFKAAL
+429 
-440 SSGNESEIIA
+440 
-450 TSAQF
+450 
-455 NSSLDKM
+455 
-462 KSKLTEV
+462 
-469 ANEKKKF
+469 
-476 DAEMKSVSGAL
+476 
-487 GAAETSGDVTHN
+487 
-499 IESQM
+499 
-504 NAFVNKSKEA
+504 
-514 VSAVK
+514 
-519 ELKTAQQELNTAAN
+519 
-533 NYKLDP
+533 
-539 NAQNKAALIA
+539 
-549 SEEKFTNAVKES
+549 
-561 NVQLEKQ
+561 
-568 SLEIKK
+568 
-574 QQAALKLQKWGKE
+574 
-587 HDAIGQN
+587 
-594 ETHAKEFQSYIQAI
+594 SY
-608 KSADTKAALDS
+608 
-619 VTQQT
+619 V
-624 SVWTQSMELAGEA
+624 
-637 GQTMGTKIKNSFSRL
+637 
-652 TSYFSAAS
+652 SAAS
-660 VILAGIQLGKQAFQN
+660 VIMTGIQIAKSAFQN

-680 TQMTELKRVTDLS
+680 AQMTELKRVTDLS
-693 AMQYTNIYDK
+693 ASQYTNIYDN
-703 LSASAQKYG
+703 LTASAQKYG

-748 SDLDYDTASE
+748 ADLDYDTSAE

-780 GVLDAVNHISDV
+780 GVLDAVSHISDV

-797 NNYATTAADVGE
+797 NNYATTAADIGE

-894 FDDAGNFKSTYEVLQ
+894 FDDAGNFKSTYEILQ

-957 NSTGSAMEEQEKYAD
+957 NSTGSAMKEQEKYAD

-1017 TMGGFGTVGLAGV
+1017 TMGGFGTAGLVGV
-1030 LFAGFKKRSGVSNL
+1030 LFAGFKKRSGVSKLVSQFFTDLSEGFDTNL
-1044 ISSFFG
+1044 TK
-1050 DLNAGLELGISKF
+1050 LETFDIAL
-1063 QAFGE
+1063 
-1068 AGKSAGAKLK
+1068 AKARGTLK
-1078 SFFKTPTGAITKL
+1078 NFFKTPTGVMTGI

-1096 AVSAVIQFAEDKIAE
+1096 AVSAAIQFAEDKIAE

-1152 ELTSATNGTIDA
+1152 ELTSAINGTIDA

-1216 SEGITR
+1216 SEGTIK

-1244 EWDAIKDITTSKS
+1244 EWDAIQDITTSKS
-1257 FAKHVENRSSGRTFG
+1257 FTKHIENKSSGRAFG
-1272 KELDDD
+1272 LDDD

-1285 DADSGLDGY
+1285 DADTNLDGY
-1294 IEQLNYVNG
+1294 IEQLNYANE
-1303 IVDRLKA
+1303 IVDKLNA
-1310 KATETGDDSYLDSVV
+1310 KAQETNDDSYLDSTV
-1325 YEQAS
+1325 YKQAS
-1330 KAVEG
+1330 SAVEN
-1335 LSTDLGEYI
+1335 LSSDLGEYI

-1364 TGEFYKMQEAVL
+1364 TDEFYKMQEAVL
-1376 KASSSTVA
+1376 KASSSTVT

-1395 DYADTFDLSSVESQI
+1395 DYADTFDLSSVESQLK
-1410 EQFQA
+1410 QFQA

-1423 SKDKE
+1423 NKDKE

-1443 GECSVGDYSKA
+1443 GDCSVGDYTKA
-1454 VDEAND
+1454 VDEANN

-1472 ANAIRVQLGIE
+1472 ANALRVQLGIE

-1494 VKLKNKFVKALTKNK
+1494 VKLKNKFVKALTKNN

-1545 TKNLDASIKQKI
+1545 TKNLDKSIKQKI

-1579 LSNLNTAL
+1579 LKDLNTAL

-1596 TQESIENIEKRYK
+1596 TQESIENIKKRYK
-1609 SLDGYNPAAIFEKTT
+1609 GLDGYNPAAIFEKTT
-1624 TGVRLNTKALQSLEE
+1624 TGVRLNTKALQSLEK

-1649 DQKLGAL
+1649 DQKLGAF

-1667 EKEKSGSDKYKDYSR
+1667 EKEKSGSDKYKDYTK
-1682 QLEDLNSEIE
+1682 QLEDLNNEIE

-1710 WLNAKSNGQAGD
+1710 WVNAKSNGQAGD

-1728 NGAESAKELAKAGK
+1728 DGAKSAKELAKAGK

-2102 AAKKLKDVDDDT
+2102 AAKQLKDVDDDT
-2114 VKTVT
+2114 VKSVT

-2142 KDLEDVDSSFV
+2142 KDLEDVNSSFV

-2162 LKEKSGDIENMEKFA
+2162 LKEKSSDIENMEEFA

-2285 KGIGN
+2285 KGVGD

-2350 AAERLNGVQDVK
+2350 AAERLKGVEDVK

-2369 SGNGVGN
+2369 NGSGVGN

-2431 KFAEGAKSIKD
+2431 KFAEGAKSIKN

-2456 DGIGNDFFGN
+2456 EGIGNDFFGN

-2700 VSASLDSSGVGNDIF
+2700 VSARLDSSGVGNDIF

-2741 ASVTASLSG
+2741 AKVSASLSG
-2750 DGIGNDIFGNN
+2750 DGIGNDIFGSN
-2761 STIDNLKKFAAGAKS
+2761 STIDNLKKFADGAKS
-2776 LADVGS
+2776 LKGIGDVS
-2782 VSVKVSANLDGN
+2782 AKVSANLDGN
-2794 IGNGV
+2794 IGNG
-2799 LGGNSTLDNLGAF
+2799 LGGGNSKLDNLSAF
-2812 AKGAKQLKGV
+2812 AKGAKQLDGV
-2822 EDKSVTISAYLEGN
+2822 KDKSVTISANLNGN
-2836 LGLSSDVIN
+2836 IGSSSDLIN
-2845 NLPSFVSTAKALQ
+2845 NLPSFASTAKTLQ
-2858 SVEDKSV
+2858 DVKDKSV
-2865 TVSAYVGGD
+2865 TVTASVGGN
-2874 ITSDKVST
+2874 ITIDNVST

-2940 TSAVDNYSPA
+2940 TSAVNNYSPA

-2959 VDASKVNSWSAPP
+2959 VDASKVNSWSAPS

-2986 TDGQLHKTGTITYKA
+2986 TDSQLHKTGTITYKA

-3131 LSNSGSNSN
+3131 SSNSGSNSN

-3440 YGVKYN
+3440 YGVEYN

-3451 ADKYA
+3451 ANKYA

-3693 QNMITQLNKL
+3693 QNMITQLNKI

-3709 AAGASSAATE
+3709 AAGVSSAATE
-3719 KPTQKP
+3719 KPTPKP
-3725 SSTPAQQQQQQQQQ
+3725 SSTPTQQQQQQQQ

-3751 GSARI
+3751 GGARI

-3771 NDPIYTVLQERNG
+3771 SDPIYTVLQERNG

-3855 SSNIWNMANNPSN
+3855 SSNIWNMANNPSD

>member
-1 MADYKVSIDVDVNS
+1 MADYKVDVDVNVNDGKLD
-15 SELDK
+15 EL
-20 LEAKVSRIKL
+20 ESRIKSIQDK
-30 ETPEVGVKVN
+30 TVKVN
-40 TEDFKKINKIIKE
+40 VKADTKEISNAVSTATKTMQSSGKTIKIKPVVDTSAFSAINKTVTTLNKDNTITVKTTGIETGLDGVKRLRTEVRTLDSEGKQLDFK
-53 VDNKGVTVKATV
+53 VSVQDD
-65 EGVNKLGELQTQI
+65 EL
-78 YSLNKKGETEIKTRV
+78 LKT
-93 VTEGVDKAKTD
+93 K
-104 IQQISES
+104 
-111 YKKMTSEIN
+111 
-120 KIASMK
+120 
-126 AELVGLDKSSKRAK
+126 
-140 NLTND
+140 
-145 IAESTDKVKALKS
+145 
-158 EIKSLNDGSMP
+158 
-169 IDMANGYKEAWA
+169 
-181 GVSKS
+181 
-186 IRDAKASISDKSD
+186 
-199 ANKIKDDYKEV
+199 
-210 LNITREIG
+210 
-218 KKETAL
+218 
-224 VGLKESSEDAKYLTQ
+224 
-239 RLKEL
+239 
-244 KAAKDAINTSKFTD
+244 TD
-258 AQNKAIEKLESKNSN
+258 AQMLIEELKQIDTIKMKVDTGDISNQVDKIESDFRKITNVTKETQSAMDDFKSAQSLLNEARTSGNNKELISGMEQYEIALKKVKNQIDINTRAQKEQASASKLMS
-273 NLAQAQAKFYDK
+273 DK
-285 SLAQDQKNSANE
+285 QTFSLQMTKWLKDNSAAAE
-297 VESKYKELLNIT
+297 DFGGKIQKLQAELQSCDSVRFSNIKSEFKQLT
-309 REIGKTK
+309 MQADISGKT
-316 IQLLGLDE
+316 GLTFADKFK
-324 ASEEA
+324 
-329 QVLNQRLK
+329 QQ
-337 ELEDRKAELASTRYN
+337 
-352 LFNDSQ
+352 F
-358 EKSISSAEKDNAYA
+358 
-372 LEKAESKLSDL
+372 SKLS
-383 KTKAAKDIV
+383 
-392 VKFDVQGNLDAQ
+392 
-404 MSTVD
+404 
-409 TKLASL
+409 
-415 GEFAD
+415 
-420 RASSEYDEL
+420 
-429 TVSAEKFKAAL
+429 
-440 SSGNESEIIA
+440 
-450 TSAQF
+450 
-455 NSSLDKM
+455 
-462 KSKLTEV
+462 
-469 ANEKKKF
+469 
-476 DAEMKSVSGAL
+476 
-487 GAAETSGDVTHN
+487 
-499 IESQM
+499 
-504 NAFVNKSKEA
+504 
-514 VSAVK
+514 
-519 ELKTAQQELNTAAN
+519 
-533 NYKLDP
+533 
-539 NAQNKAALIA
+539 
-549 SEEKFTNAVKES
+549 
-561 NVQLEKQ
+561 
-568 SLEIKK
+568 
-574 QQAALKLQKWGKE
+574 
-587 HDAIGQN
+587 
-594 ETHAKEFQSYIQAI
+594 SY
-608 KSADTKAALDS
+608 
-619 VTQQT
+619 V
-624 SVWTQSMELAGEA
+624 
-637 GQTMGTKIKNSFSRL
+637 
-652 TSYFSAAS
+652 SAAS
-660 VILAGIQLGKQAFQN
+660 VIMTGIQIAKSAFQN

-693 AMQYTNIYDK
+693 ASQYTNIYDS
-703 LSASAQKYG
+703 LTASAQKYG
-712 VQLTDLISA
+712 TQLTDLISA

-748 SDLDYDTASE
+748 ADLDYDTSAE

-780 GVLDAVNHISDV
+780 GVLDAVSHISDV

-797 NNYATTAADVGE
+797 NNYATTAADIGE
-809 AIKRSAS
+809 AVKRSAS

-821 GNSLEETAGMVTGI
+821 GNSLEEVAGMATGI

-850 VISMRIRGMSGELQ
+850 VISMRLRGMSGSLEE
-864 DLGEEV
+864 LGEDV

-880 QGDILNLTHGKVNI
+880 QGQILNLTNGKVNI
-894 FDDAGNFKSTYEVLQ
+894 FDDAGNFKSTYEILQ
-909 GIAGVWKE
+909 GVAKIWKD

-926 LETMAGKHRANDLAA
+926 LETMAGKHRANELAA
-941 ILNNWERV
+941 VLNNWERV

-957 NSTGSAMEEQEKYAD
+957 NSTGSAMKEQEKYAD

-977 LNSLQATW
+977 LNSLKAMW

-992 ISSGLAKG
+992 INSDIAKG
-1000 AVTIFKDLLA
+1000 AITGFKDLLS
-1010 VIDKIIS
+1010 IIEKIMSAI
-1017 TMGGFGTVGLAGV
+1017 GGVGTAGLLGSIV
-1030 LFAGFKKRSGVSNL
+1030 LGFKYFGKVKNLFSGFSD
-1044 ISSFFG
+1044 IWSMIDGFK
-1050 DLNAGLELGISKF
+1050 DLGTA
-1063 QAFGE
+1063 
-1068 AGKSAGAKLK
+1068 AKLSGESIVK
-1078 SFFKTPTGAITKL
+1078 AFSTSPKAILTGI
-1091 GLAIA
+1091 GLIIA
-1096 AVSAVIQFAEDKIAE
+1096 AVSTAIQFAEDKIAE
-1111 ANKARQEKFDA
+1111 VNKARQEKIDT

-1147 SDEEN
+1147 ADEES
-1152 ELTSATNGTIDA
+1152 ELTSAINGTISA
-1164 LGNKSA
+1164 LGDKSA

-1195 QQNQLATDA
+1195 QQKQLSTDA
-1204 QKAAKDK
+1204 QKAAKDT
-1211 IKDSF
+1211 IKSSW
-1216 SEGITR
+1216 SEGLKK
-1222 GLADVFNGVGKYDF
+1222 GLADKLNGVGKYDF
-1236 LLPSKNSK
+1236 LLPSKSSK
-1244 EWDAIKDITTSKS
+1244 EWKAIKDITESKS
-1257 FAKHVENRSSGRTFG
+1257 FKKYIDGVSAHRNALG
-1272 KELDDD
+1272 LDDD

-1285 DADSGLDGY
+1285 DADTNLDGY
-1294 IEQLNYVNG
+1294 IEQLNYANE
-1303 IVDRLKA
+1303 IVDKLNA
-1310 KATETGDDSYLDSVV
+1310 KAQETNDDSYLDSTV
-1325 YEQAS
+1325 YKQAS
-1330 KAVEG
+1330 SAVES
-1335 LSTDLGEYI
+1335 LSADLGEYI
-1344 KQTYSVEKASYQL
+1344 KQTYSAEKASYQL

-1364 TGEFYKMQEAVL
+1364 TDEFYKMQEAVL
-1376 KASSSTVA
+1376 KASSSTVT

-1395 DYADTFDLSSVESQI
+1395 DYADTFDLSSTQAQLK
-1410 EQFQA
+1410 QFQS

-1423 SKDKE
+1423 NKDKE
-1428 NKFEALIDLKTKVNN
+1428 NKFEALIDLKTKINN
-1443 GECSVGDYSKA
+1443 GDCSVGDYTKA

-1472 ANAIRVQLGIE
+1472 ANALRVQLGIE

-1494 VKLKNKFVKALTKNK
+1494 VKLKNKFVKALTKNN

-1728 NGAESAKELAKAGK
+1728 NGAESVKELAKAGK

-1749 NFIKMFSA
+1749 SYIEMFSA

-1770 AGWGSAISKANRYFK
+1770 AAWGNAISKSNRYFK

-1790 IDDFLSVVAA
+1790 IDAFIADVAA
-1800 ADSRLVKMN
+1800 ANSNLVKMN
-1809 DQGVWEIQPGFDTKD
+1809 DQGVWEIQPNFDVKD
-1824 WGKAAGMAEST
+1824 WAKAAGVAEST
-1835 IEAMF
+1835 VESIF
-1840 GEMEEYGFDVPIGIE
+1840 GQMEEYGFDVPIGIE

-2102 AAKKLKDVDDDT
+2102 AAK
-2114 VKTVT
+2114 
-2119 ASLYGNLSQNDNLD
+2119 
-2133 SLQQFIDGA
+2133 
-2142 KDLEDVDSSFV
+2142 
-2153 TVNATFDGN
+2153 
-2162 LKEKSGDIENMEKFA
+2162 
-2177 KGAKALQDA
+2177 
-2186 PSSSVTVEANLK
+2186 
-2198 GEGVGNN
+2198 
-2205 IFGDNSTLDNIK
+2205 
-2217 KFADGA
+2217 
-2223 KTLQGIGDA
+2223 
-2232 KVTIEANLK
+2232 
-2241 GEGVG
+2241 
-2246 DNIFG
+2246 
-2251 DNSKL
+2251 
-2256 DNIKKF
+2256 
-2262 AEGAKALQGVG
+2262 
-2273 DASVNIT
+2273 
-2280 ANLEG
+2280 
-2285 KGIGN
+2285 
-2290 NIFGDNS
+2290 
-2297 TLDNLEKFAKA
+2297 
-2308 AERLKDVADANVS
+2308 
-2321 VTANLNG
+2321 
-2328 SGVGNNIFG
+2328 
-2337 DNSTL
+2337 
-2342 DNLDKFAD
+2342 
-2350 AAERLNGVQDVK
+2350 
-2362 VNVEANL
+2362 
-2369 SGNGVGN
+2369 
-2376 NIFGDNSTLDNLKK
+2376 
-2390 FADGAK
+2390 
-2396 RLKDVDNV
+2396 
-2404 SASVDVNLDGNIG
+2404 
-2417 NDIFGSNSKLDNLE
+2417 
-2431 KFAEGAKSIKD
+2431 
-2442 VGTVKADVEVNLSG
+2442 
-2456 DGIGNDFFGN
+2456 
-2466 NSTLDNLEKFA
+2466 
-2477 KGAEKLKGIG
+2477 
-2487 NISTNVSASLD
+2487 
-2498 SSGVGNDIFGSN
+2498 
-2510 SAIDNLDKFADGAKK
+2510 
-2525 LSGLDDVDVS
+2525 
-2535 ITANLKG
+2535 
-2542 DGVGNNIFGDN
+2542 
-2553 STLDNL
+2553 
-2559 EKFAKAAKKLEGVGD
+2559 
-2574 VDANVNVGLKGDGVG
+2574 
-2589 NDVFGSNS
+2589 
-2597 TIDNLE
+2597 
-2603 KFADGAKKLQGVG
+2603 
-2616 DASVD
+2616 
-2621 IEANLKGDI
+2621 
-2630 DDSTVDNLSK
+2630 
-2640 FAKGAKSLQD
+2640 
-2650 VEDVS
+2650 
-2655 VNVTAN
+2655 
-2661 LESTG
+2661 
-2666 VSNNVFGD
+2666 
-2674 NSALDNI
+2674 
-2681 NRFARA
+2681 
-2687 AERLKGVEDVKVN
+2687 
-2700 VSASLDSSGVGNDIF
+2700 
-2715 GNNSVLDNMSKFA
+2715 
-2728 KGANALKDVGNVK
+2728 
-2741 ASVTASLSG
+2741 
-2750 DGIGNDIFGNN
+2750 
-2761 STIDNLKKFAAGAKS
+2761 
-2776 LADVGS
+2776 
-2782 VSVKVSANLDGN
+2782 
-2794 IGNGV
+2794 
-2799 LGGNSTLDNLGAF
+2799 
-2812 AKGAKQLKGV
+2812 QLKGV
-2822 EDKSVTISAYLEGN
+2822 EDKSVTISANLNGN
-2836 LGLSSDVIN
+2836 IGSSSDLIN
-2845 NLPSFVSTAKALQ
+2845 NLPSFASTAKTLQ
-2858 SVEDKSV
+2858 DVKDKSV
-2865 TVSAYVGGD
+2865 TVTASVGGN
-2874 ITSDKVST
+2874 ITIDNVST

-2959 VDASKVNSWSAPP
+2959 VDASKVNSWTAPP

-2986 TDGQLHKTGTITYKA
+2986 TDSQLHKTGTITYKA

-3016 GTAGHAFK
+3016 GTANHAFK

-3062 VPYKKGDIIFN
+3062 VSYKKGDIIFN

-3090 GRGVAMASGTA
+3090 GRGVALASGTA
-3101 FANVGHGTWKPGGIG
+3101 FANVGAGTWKPGGIG
-3116 GGYSGGGSS
+3116 GNYSGGGGSS
-3125 SSGSRS
+3125 SGSKS
-3131 LSNSGSNSN
+3131 SSSSNSN
-3140 SNSNANKEAEKT
+3140 SNSSANKEAEKF

-3229 RDGTIDIEKIT
+3229 RDGTIDIETIT
-3240 DEDLNNKI
+3240 DEDLNTKI
-3248 SEYKQWYEKALD
+3248 SDYQNWYNKALD

-3337 RDEMISELNNAVNSG
+3337 RDEMVAELNNAVNSG

-3392 DWQIFDL
+3392 DWEVFDL

-3433 GMATMGQ
+3433 GMASMGQ

-3600 LYNDY
+3600 LYTDY

-3661 GSISSVITM
+3661 GSISNVITM

-3693 QNMITQLNKL
+3693 QNMIAQLNKI

-3709 AAGASSAATE
+3709 AAGVSSAATE
-3719 KPTQKP
+3719 KPTPKP
-3725 SSTPAQQQQQQQQQ
+3725 SSTPTQQQQQQQQ

-3751 GSARI
+3751 GGARI

-3771 NDPIYTVLQERNG
+3771 SDPIYTVLQERNG

-3855 SSNIWNMANNPSN
+3855 SSNIWNMANNPSD

>member
-1 MADYKVSIDVDVNS
+1 MADYKVDVDVNVNDS
-15 SELDK
+15 KLDEL
-20 LEAKVSRIKL
+20 ESRIKSVQDK
-30 ETPEVGVKVN
+30 TVKVN
-40 TEDFKKINKIIKE
+40 VKADTKEISSAVTSATKTMQSASKGIKIKPVVDTSAFSAINKTVTTLNKNNTITVKTTGIETGLDGVKRLRTEVRTLDSEGKQLDFKVSVQDDELLKTKTDAQMLIEELKQIDTIKMRVDTGDISNQVDKIESDFRKITNVTKETQSAMDDFKSAQSLLNEARTSGNNKELISGMEQYEAALKKVKNQIDINTRAQKEQMSAAKLMSDKQTFSLQMSKWLKDNSAAAEDFGGKIQ
-53 VDNKGVTVKATV
+53 
-65 EGVNKLGELQTQI
+65 KLQAELQ
-78 YSLNKKGETEIKTRV
+78 SCDSVRFGNIK
-93 VTEGVDKAKTD
+93 
-104 IQQISES
+104 SEF
-111 YKKMTSEIN
+111 KQLTMQ
-120 KIASMK
+120 
-126 AELVGLDKSSKRAK
+126 AELSGKTGLTFA
-140 NLTND
+140 
-145 IAESTDKVKALKS
+145 DKVK
-158 EIKSLNDGSMP
+158 
-169 IDMANGYKEAWA
+169 
-181 GVSKS
+181 
-186 IRDAKASISDKSD
+186 
-199 ANKIKDDYKEV
+199 
-210 LNITREIG
+210 
-218 KKETAL
+218 
-224 VGLKESSEDAKYLTQ
+224 Q
-239 RLKEL
+239 
-244 KAAKDAINTSKFTD
+244 
-258 AQNKAIEKLESKNSN
+258 
-273 NLAQAQAKFYDK
+273 
-285 SLAQDQKNSANE
+285 
-297 VESKYKELLNIT
+297 
-309 REIGKTK
+309 
-316 IQLLGLDE
+316 
-324 ASEEA
+324 
-329 QVLNQRLK
+329 
-337 ELEDRKAELASTRYN
+337 
-352 LFNDSQ
+352 
-358 EKSISSAEKDNAYA
+358 
-372 LEKAESKLSDL
+372 
-383 KTKAAKDIV
+383 
-392 VKFDVQGNLDAQ
+392 
-404 MSTVD
+404 
-409 TKLASL
+409 
-415 GEFAD
+415 
-420 RASSEYDEL
+420 
-429 TVSAEKFKAAL
+429 
-440 SSGNESEIIA
+440 
-450 TSAQF
+450 
-455 NSSLDKM
+455 
-462 KSKLTEV
+462 
-469 ANEKKKF
+469 
-476 DAEMKSVSGAL
+476 
-487 GAAETSGDVTHN
+487 
-499 IESQM
+499 
-504 NAFVNKSKEA
+504 
-514 VSAVK
+514 
-519 ELKTAQQELNTAAN
+519 
-533 NYKLDP
+533 
-539 NAQNKAALIA
+539 
-549 SEEKFTNAVKES
+549 
-561 NVQLEKQ
+561 
-568 SLEIKK
+568 
-574 QQAALKLQKWGKE
+574 
-587 HDAIGQN
+587 
-594 ETHAKEFQSYIQAI
+594 
-608 KSADTKAALDS
+608 
-619 VTQQT
+619 
-624 SVWTQSMELAGEA
+624 
-637 GQTMGTKIKNSFSRL
+637 SFSQL

-660 VILAGIQLGKQAFQN
+660 VIMTGMQIAKSAFQN
-675 VLDID
+675 VLDVD

-693 AMQYTNIYDK
+693 ASQYTNIYDN
-703 LSASAQKYG
+703 LTASAQKYG
-712 VQLTDLISA
+712 AQLTDLISA

-729 FDADTASGLAEITS
+729 FDADVASGLAEITS

-894 FDDAGNFKSTYEVLQ
+894 FDDAGNFKPTYEILQ

-949 EAATKSAS
+949 ESATKSAS
-957 NSTGSAMEEQEKYAD
+957 NSTGSAMKEQEKYAD

-977 LNSLQATW
+977 LNSLQAAW

-1000 AVTIFKDLLA
+1000 VVTTFKDLLA

-1017 TMGGFGTVGLAGV
+1017 TVGGFGTAGLVGV
-1030 LFAGFKKRSGVSNL
+1030 LFAGFKKRSGVSKLVSQFFTDLSEGFDTNL
-1044 ISSFFG
+1044 TKLETFEIAFAK
-1050 DLNAGLELGISKF
+1050 AGST
-1063 QAFGE
+1063 
-1068 AGKSAGAKLK
+1068 LK
-1078 SFFKTPTGAITKL
+1078 NFFKTPTGVMTGI

-1096 AVSAVIQFAEDKIAE
+1096 AVSTAIQFAEDKIAE
-1111 ANKARQEKFDA
+1111 VNKARQEKFDA

-1152 ELTSATNGTIDA
+1152 ELTSAINGTIDA

-1211 IKDSF
+1211 IKDTF
-1216 SEGITR
+1216 SEGIIN
-1222 GLADVFNGVGKYDF
+1222 GLKDWFGGIGKYDF
-1236 LLPSKNSK
+1236 LLPSKDSK
-1244 EWDAIKDITTSKS
+1244 EWKAIKDITESKS
-1257 FAKHVENRSSGRTFG
+1257 FKKYVAGVSSHGSEFG
-1272 KELDDD
+1272 LDDE
-1278 FSKKFNF
+1278 FSKNFDF
-1285 DADSGLDGY
+1285 DADTNLDGY
-1294 IEQLNYVNG
+1294 IEQLNYANE
-1303 IVDRLKA
+1303 IVDKLNA
-1310 KATETGDDSYLDSVV
+1310 KAQETNDDSYLDSVV
-1325 YEQAS
+1325 YKQAS
-1330 KAVEG
+1330 SAVEN
-1335 LSTDLGEYI
+1335 LSSDLGEYI
-1344 KQTYSVEKASYQL
+1344 KQTYSAEKASYQL

-1364 TGEFYKMQEAVL
+1364 TDEFYKMQEAVL

-1395 DYADTFDLSSVESQI
+1395 DYADTFDLSSAESQLK
-1410 EQFQA
+1410 QFQA

-1472 ANAIRVQLGIE
+1472 ANALRVQLGIE

-1494 VKLKNKFVKALTKNK
+1494 VKLKNKFVKALTKNN

-1579 LSNLNTAL
+1579 LTNLNTAL
-1587 SESRAATGL
+1587 SESLAATGL

-1609 SLDGYNPAAIFEKTT
+1609 NLDGYNPAAIFEKTT

-2102 AAKKLKDVDDDT
+2102 AAKQLKDVDDDT
-2114 VKTVT
+2114 VKSVT

-2162 LKEKSGDIENMEKFA
+2162 LKEKSSDIENMEKFA

-2285 KGIGN
+2285 KGVGD

-2308 AERLKDVADANVS
+2308 AERLKDVKDANVS

-2369 SGNGVGN
+2369 TGNGVGN

-2404 SASVDVNLDGNIG
+2404 SASVDVSLDGNIG

-2456 DGIGNDFFGN
+2456 EGIGNDFFGN

-2559 EKFAKAAKKLEGVGD
+2559 EKFAKAAKKLEGISD
-2574 VDANVNVGLKGDGVG
+2574 VDANVNVGLTGDGVG
-2589 NDVFGSNS
+2589 NDIFGSNS

-2630 DDSTVDNLSK
+2630 DDSTVENLSK
-2640 FAKGAKSLQD
+2640 FAKGAKNLQG

-2661 LESTG
+2661 LKSTG

-2687 AERLKGVEDVKVN
+2687 AERLKDVEDVKVT

-2728 KGANALKDVGNVK
+2728 KGANALKDVGDVK
-2741 ASVTASLSG
+2741 AKVSASLSG
-2750 DGIGNDIFGNN
+2750 DGIGNNIFGSN
-2761 STIDNLKKFAAGAKS
+2761 STIDNLKKFADGAKS
-2776 LADVGS
+2776 LKGIGDVS
-2782 VSVKVSANLDGN
+2782 AKVSANLDGN
-2794 IGNGV
+2794 IGNGIG
-2799 LGGNSTLDNLGAF
+2799 GGNSKLDNLSAF
-2812 AKGAKQLKGV
+2812 AKGAKQLDGV
-2822 EDKSVTISAYLEGN
+2822 KDKSVTISANLNGN
-2836 LGLSSDVIN
+2836 IGSSSDLIN
-2845 NLPSFVSTAKALQ
+2845 NLPSFASTAKTLQ
-2858 SVEDKSV
+2858 SVNDKSV
-2865 TVSAYVGGD
+2865 TVTASVGGN
-2874 ITSDKVST
+2874 ITIDNVST

-3007 VVNGTAHAN
+3007 VVNGTAHVN

-3045 IVRDGR
+3045 IVRDGH

-3090 GRGVAMASGTA
+3090 GRGVALASGTA
-3101 FANVGHGTWKPGGIG
+3101 FANVGAGTWKPGGIG

-3125 SSGSRS
+3125 SSSS
-3131 LSNSGSNSN
+3131 SKSSSSSSSNSSS
-3140 SNSNANKEAEKT
+3140 SSSANEEAEKF

-3260 CLDAIDDLR
+3260 AKDAIDDLR

-3337 RDEMISELNNAVNSG
+3337 RDEMVAELNNAVNSG
-3352 TIEKYSESWYSM
+3352 TIEKYSESW
-3364 VNSVDEVTKSIEEC
+3364 
-3378 NTSLLEYEKNLREL
+3378 
-3392 DWQIFDL
+3392 
-3399 IQDKISKVADES
+3399 
-3411 EFLINLMS
+3411 
-3419 NKKLYE
+3419 
-3425 DNGQLTDE
+3425 
-3433 GMATMGQ
+3433 
-3440 YGVKYN
+3440 
-3446 VYMAQ
+3446 
-3451 ADKYA
+3451 
-3456 KKIKELQADLA
+3456 
-3467 KDPYNQDIANQL
+3467 
-3479 QEYIEAQQE
+3479 
-3488 AILNAEDMKNSIKDM
+3488 
-3503 VSDGIDKELDS
+3503 
-3514 LQKLI
+3514 
-3519 DKRNDALDAAK
+3519 
-3530 DLYDYQKKIKESTKD
+3530 
-3545 IADLEK
+3545 
-3551 QMAAYQGD
+3551 
-3559 VSEETKAKIQ
+3559 
-3569 QIKVDLEEAKSDLEE
+3569 
-3584 TEYEQYISDQ
+3584 
-3594 QKMLDD
+3594 
-3600 LYNDY
+3600 
-3605 ETILNQRLD
+3605 
-3614 DIDALMADMIS
+3614 
-3625 EINNNASTIGATI
+3625 
-3638 ESQAD
+3638 
-3643 KVGYTL
+3643 
-3649 SESMNTIWLSGN
+3649 
-3661 GSISSVITM
+3661 
-3670 YGTKFDTALTTTNTA
+3670 
-3685 LGYINTNI
+3685 
-3693 QNMITQLNKL
+3693 
-3703 AGTKIK
+3703 
-3709 AAGASSAATE
+3709 
-3719 KPTQKP
+3719 
-3725 SSTPAQQQQQQQQQ
+3725 
-3739 KKQVT
+3739 
-3744 VGGTINA
+3744 
-3751 GSARI
+3751 
-3756 YADSYGNGGGRQTFG
+3756 
-3771 NDPIYTVLQERNG
+3771 
-3784 YILTRWHKLS
+3784 
-3794 SGYTGWFKKSDVS
+3794 
-3807 AYALGAKNIRN
+3807 
-3818 NEMAWTQENG
+3818 
-3828 SEMIMRPSDGAIL
+3828 
-3841 TPLAKN
+3841 
-3847 DSVLTSAA
+3847 
-3855 SSNIWNMANNPSN
+3855 
-3868 FIKDNLDLDKID
+3868 
-3880 TGANVGNKTTYTQ
+3880 
-3893 NLDKVVFNLPNVKNY
+3893 
-3908 DELLKSMQHDKNFE
+3908 
-3922 RLIMSMTIDPIAGKS
+3922 
-3937 SLAKGKAIR
+3937 

>member
-1 MADYKVSIDVDVNS
+1 MADYKVDVDVNVNDS
-15 SELDK
+15 KLDEL
-20 LEAKVSRIKL
+20 ESRIKSIQDK
-30 ETPEVGVKVN
+30 TVKVN
-40 TEDFKKINKIIKE
+40 VKADTKEISNAVSTATKTMQSSGKTIKIKPVVDTSAFSAINKTVTTLNKDNTITVKTTGIETGLDGVKRLRTEVRTLDSEGKQLDFKVSVQDDELLKTKTDAQMLIEELKQIDTIKMK
-53 VDNKGVTVKATV
+53 VDTGDISN
-65 EGVNKLGELQTQI
+65 Q
-78 YSLNKKGETEIKTRV
+78 
-93 VTEGVDKAKTD
+93 VDKIESDFRKITNVTKETQSAMDDFKSAQSLLNEARTSGNNKEL
-104 IQQISES
+104 ISGMEQ
-111 YKKMTSEIN
+111 Y
-120 KIASMK
+120 
-126 AELVGLDKSSKRAK
+126 
-140 NLTND
+140 
-145 IAESTDKVKALKS
+145 
-158 EIKSLNDGSMP
+158 
-169 IDMANGYKEAWA
+169 
-181 GVSKS
+181 
-186 IRDAKASISDKSD
+186 
-199 ANKIKDDYKEV
+199 
-210 LNITREIG
+210 
-218 KKETAL
+218 ETAL
-224 VGLKESSEDAKYLTQ
+224 KKVKNQID
-239 RLKEL
+239 
-244 KAAKDAINTSKFTD
+244 INTRAQKEQASASK
-258 AQNKAIEKLESKNSN
+258 LMS
-273 NLAQAQAKFYDK
+273 DK
-285 SLAQDQKNSANE
+285 QTFSLQMTKWLKDNSAAAE
-297 VESKYKELLNIT
+297 DFGGKIQKLQAELQSCDSVRFSNIKSEFKQLT
-309 REIGKTK
+309 MQADISGKT
-316 IQLLGLDE
+316 GLTFADKFK
-324 ASEEA
+324 
-329 QVLNQRLK
+329 QQ
-337 ELEDRKAELASTRYN
+337 
-352 LFNDSQ
+352 F
-358 EKSISSAEKDNAYA
+358 
-372 LEKAESKLSDL
+372 SKLS
-383 KTKAAKDIV
+383 
-392 VKFDVQGNLDAQ
+392 
-404 MSTVD
+404 
-409 TKLASL
+409 
-415 GEFAD
+415 
-420 RASSEYDEL
+420 
-429 TVSAEKFKAAL
+429 
-440 SSGNESEIIA
+440 
-450 TSAQF
+450 
-455 NSSLDKM
+455 
-462 KSKLTEV
+462 
-469 ANEKKKF
+469 
-476 DAEMKSVSGAL
+476 
-487 GAAETSGDVTHN
+487 
-499 IESQM
+499 
-504 NAFVNKSKEA
+504 
-514 VSAVK
+514 
-519 ELKTAQQELNTAAN
+519 
-533 NYKLDP
+533 
-539 NAQNKAALIA
+539 
-549 SEEKFTNAVKES
+549 
-561 NVQLEKQ
+561 
-568 SLEIKK
+568 
-574 QQAALKLQKWGKE
+574 
-587 HDAIGQN
+587 
-594 ETHAKEFQSYIQAI
+594 SY
-608 KSADTKAALDS
+608 
-619 VTQQT
+619 V
-624 SVWTQSMELAGEA
+624 
-637 GQTMGTKIKNSFSRL
+637 
-652 TSYFSAAS
+652 SAAS
-660 VILAGIQLGKQAFQN
+660 VIMTGIQIAKSAFQN

-693 AMQYTNIYDK
+693 ASQYTNIYDS
-703 LSASAQKYG
+703 LTASAQKYG
-712 VQLTDLISA
+712 TQLTDLISA

-748 SDLDYDTASE
+748 ADLDYDTSAE

-780 GVLDAVNHISDV
+780 GVLDAVSHISDV

-797 NNYATTAADVGE
+797 NNYATTAADIGE
-809 AIKRSAS
+809 AVKRSAS

-821 GNSLEETAGMVTGI
+821 GNSLEEVAGMATGI

-850 VISMRIRGMSGELQ
+850 VISMRLRGMSGSLEE
-864 DLGEEV
+864 LGEDV

-880 QGDILNLTHGKVNI
+880 QGQILNLTNGKVNI
-894 FDDAGNFKSTYEVLQ
+894 FDDAGNFKSTYEILQ
-909 GIAGVWKE
+909 DVAKIWKD

-926 LETMAGKHRANDLAA
+926 LETMAGKHRANELAA
-941 ILNNWERV
+941 VLNNWERV

-957 NSTGSAMEEQEKYAD
+957 NSTGSAMKEQEKYAD

-977 LNSLQATW
+977 LNSLKAMW

-992 ISSGLAKG
+992 INSDIAKG
-1000 AVTIFKDLLA
+1000 AITGFKDLLS
-1010 VIDKIIS
+1010 IIEKIMSAI
-1017 TMGGFGTVGLAGV
+1017 GGVGTAGLLGSIV
-1030 LFAGFKKRSGVSNL
+1030 LGFKYFGKVKNLFSGFSD
-1044 ISSFFG
+1044 IWSMIDGFK
-1050 DLNAGLELGISKF
+1050 DLGTA
-1063 QAFGE
+1063 
-1068 AGKSAGAKLK
+1068 AKLSGESIVK
-1078 SFFKTPTGAITKL
+1078 AFSTSPKAILTGI
-1091 GLAIA
+1091 GLIIA
-1096 AVSAVIQFAEDKIAE
+1096 AVSTAIQFAEDKIAE
-1111 ANKARQEKFDA
+1111 VNKARQEKIDT

-1147 SDEEN
+1147 ADEES
-1152 ELTSATNGTIDA
+1152 ELTSAINGTISA
-1164 LGNKSA
+1164 LGDKSA

-1195 QQNQLATDA
+1195 QQKQLSTDA
-1204 QKAAKDK
+1204 QKAAKDT
-1211 IKDSF
+1211 IKSSW
-1216 SEGITR
+1216 SEGLKK
-1222 GLADVFNGVGKYDF
+1222 GLADKLNGVGKYDF
-1236 LLPSKNSK
+1236 LLPSKSSK
-1244 EWDAIKDITTSKS
+1244 EWKAIKDITESKS
-1257 FAKHVENRSSGRTFG
+1257 FKKYIDGVSAHRNALG
-1272 KELDDD
+1272 LDDD

-1285 DADSGLDGY
+1285 DADTNLDGY
-1294 IEQLNYVNG
+1294 IEQLNYANE
-1303 IVDRLKA
+1303 IVDKLNA
-1310 KATETGDDSYLDSVV
+1310 KAQETNDDSYLDSTV
-1325 YEQAS
+1325 YKQAS
-1330 KAVEG
+1330 SAVES
-1335 LSTDLGEYI
+1335 LSADLGEYI
-1344 KQTYSVEKASYQL
+1344 KQTYSAEKASYQL

-1364 TGEFYKMQEAVL
+1364 TDEFYKMQEAVL
-1376 KASSSTVA
+1376 KASSSTVT

-1395 DYADTFDLSSVESQI
+1395 DYADTFDLSSTQAQLK
-1410 EQFQA
+1410 QFQS

-1423 SKDKE
+1423 NKDKE
-1428 NKFEALIDLKTKVNN
+1428 NKFEALIDLKTKINN
-1443 GECSVGDYSKA
+1443 GDCSVGDYTKA

-1472 ANAIRVQLGIE
+1472 ANALRVQLGIE

-1494 VKLKNKFVKALTKNK
+1494 VKLKNKFVKALTKNN

-1728 NGAESAKELAKAGK
+1728 NGAESVKELAKAGK

-1749 NFIKMFSA
+1749 SYIEMFSA

-1770 AGWGSAISKANRYFK
+1770 AAWGNAISKSNRYFK

-1790 IDDFLSVVAA
+1790 IDAFIADVAA
-1800 ADSRLVKMN
+1800 ANSNLVKMN
-1809 DQGVWEIQPGFDTKD
+1809 DQGVWEIQPNFDVKD
-1824 WGKAAGMAEST
+1824 WAKAAGVAEST
-1835 IEAMF
+1835 VESIF
-1840 GEMEEYGFDVPIGIE
+1840 GQMEEYGFDVPIGIE

-2102 AAKKLKDVDDDT
+2102 AAKQLKDVDDDT

-2133 SLQQFIDGA
+2133 SLQQFINGA

-2285 KGIGN
+2285 KGVGD

-2350 AAERLNGVQDVK
+2350 AAERLSGVQDVK

-2369 SGNGVGN
+2369 TGNGVGD

-2574 VDANVNVGLKGDGVG
+2574 VDASVNVGLKGDGVG

-2822 EDKSVTISAYLEGN
+2822 EDKSVTISANLNGN
-2836 LGLSSDVIN
+2836 IGSSSDLIN
-2845 NLPSFVSTAKALQ
+2845 NLPSFASTAKTLQ
-2858 SVEDKSV
+2858 DVKDKSV
-2865 TVSAYVGGD
+2865 TVTASVGGN
-2874 ITSDKVST
+2874 ITIDNVST

-2959 VDASKVNSWSAPP
+2959 VDASKVNSWPAPP

-3090 GRGVAMASGTA
+3090 GRGVALASGTA
-3101 FANVGHGTWKPGGIG
+3101 FANVGAGTWKPGGIG

-3125 SSGSRS
+3125 SSRS
-3131 LSNSGSNSN
+3131 KSSSSSNSN
-3140 SNSNANKEAEKT
+3140 SNSNSSANKEAEKF

-3240 DEDLNNKI
+3240 NEDLNNKI
-3248 SEYKQWYEKALD
+3248 QDYQNWYNKALD

-3392 DWQIFDL
+3392 DWQVFDL

-3433 GMATMGQ
+3433 GMASMGQ

-3451 ADKYA
+3451 ANKYA

-3519 DKRNDALDAAK
+3519 DKYNDSLDAQK
-3530 DLYDYQKKIKESTKD
+3530 D
-3545 IADLEK
+3545 
-3551 QMAAYQGD
+3551 
-3559 VSEETKAKIQ
+3559 
-3569 QIKVDLEEAKSDLEE
+3569 
-3584 TEYEQYISDQ
+3584 
-3594 QKMLDD
+3594 
-3600 LYNDY
+3600 
-3605 ETILNQRLD
+3605 
-3614 DIDALMADMIS
+3614 
-3625 EINNNASTIGATI
+3625 
-3638 ESQAD
+3638 
-3643 KVGYTL
+3643 
-3649 SESMNTIWLSGN
+3649 
-3661 GSISSVITM
+3661 
-3670 YGTKFDTALTTTNTA
+3670 
-3685 LGYINTNI
+3685 
-3693 QNMITQLNKL
+3693 
-3703 AGTKIK
+3703 
-3709 AAGASSAATE
+3709 
-3719 KPTQKP
+3719 
-3725 SSTPAQQQQQQQQQ
+3725 
-3739 KKQVT
+3739 
-3744 VGGTINA
+3744 
-3751 GSARI
+3751 
-3756 YADSYGNGGGRQTFG
+3756 
-3771 NDPIYTVLQERNG
+3771 
-3784 YILTRWHKLS
+3784 
-3794 SGYTGWFKKSDVS
+3794 
-3807 AYALGAKNIRN
+3807 
-3818 NEMAWTQENG
+3818 
-3828 SEMIMRPSDGAIL
+3828 
-3841 TPLAKN
+3841 
-3847 DSVLTSAA
+3847 
-3855 SSNIWNMANNPSN
+3855 
-3868 FIKDNLDLDKID
+3868 
-3880 TGANVGNKTTYTQ
+3880 
-3893 NLDKVVFNLPNVKNY
+3893 
-3908 DELLKSMQHDKNFE
+3908 
-3922 RLIMSMTIDPIAGKS
+3922 
-3937 SLAKGKAIR
+3937 